1 MYQKHASVA
10 ELVDA
15 MASKAFDLYSRA
27 GSIPAAR
34 TKNIKHTFYAR

>member
-1 MYQKHASVA
+1 MLEGLDDKQASVA

-15 MASKAFDLYSRA
+15 MASKALDLYSRA

-34 TKNIKHTFYAR
+34 TISLE